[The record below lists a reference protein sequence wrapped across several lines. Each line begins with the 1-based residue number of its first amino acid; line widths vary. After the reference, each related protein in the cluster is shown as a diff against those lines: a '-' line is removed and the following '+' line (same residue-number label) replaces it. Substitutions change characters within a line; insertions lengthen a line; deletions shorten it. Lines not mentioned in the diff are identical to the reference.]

1 MAFNQIA
8 YNNQYNR
15 EHYARLSVQVN
26 LEDRPAIDAHWKA
39 QGYKSFNAYVNELIR
54 RDMSDRPS
62 ISVGD
67 ISQSGDNNTI
77 SIG

>member
-1 MAFNQIA
+1 MAFDSIA
-8 YNNQYNR
+8 YNNKYNK
-15 EHYARLSVQVN
+15 EHYARMSVQVN
-26 LEDRPAIDAHWKA
+26 LEDRPTIDAHWKS

-54 RDMSDRPS
+54 RDMASSPS

-67 ISQSGDNNTI
+67 ISQQGDNNTI